1 MSTTRTATLSR
12 SQQER
17 LPYPLG
23 LYWVRAQQAGAPL
36 DVYLAAE
43 GALVALSGLLLAEAM
58 HAAWPDDVDLLLR
71 GGPERRGLEKL
82 TFGAR
87 IALLRALVRAH
98 AAVTNPIL
106 NGVGPWWAGLDG
118 PKGPLQRMSEL
129 RNAVAHRGAPASEGE
144 RRTQRQEALRLF
156 AAVFRGAAFLR
167 ECQVV
172 HVEGSVR
179 TQRGRNVGTLRRLLG
194 AAPYVALAAD
204 AEWPPREMTLEE
216 GRVYLGSADGTRWL
230 LHTFLHLEPGS
241 AATGGHPRPCALE
254 SIDRRGRP
262 TFIDPVSGD
271 HPRGSF
277 PDAAWEAID
286 WHTLLDAR
294 TMIVEGWVQALAAP
308 HTAFVFTPPSDLA
321 DGLRPGMELD
331 NFRLIQKVGEGGA
344 AAVWEVKDSDTGD
357 HFALKVMKSASSAS
371 DVEVRRFEQEVA
383 TMRRLRKDGCT
394 RVVGP
399 VESFRIPSGD
409 VRRVVMRMPL
419 LRTNLKDH
427 AAELRAAAGGAA
439 PALPVVVAWL
449 HAGLEALAQLHACGI
464 THRDIKPSNFLL
476 DDTGEVFVSDLGVA
490 RDDGRREGLTRTG
503 DVVGTDMY
511 MAPEQR
517 IGARDVGP
525 SADVFALAVSI
536 DELLTGNVR
545 TTPGKGI
552 EGPLGELLRAMAS
565 VDADAR
571 PTASSALEVVRVWS
585 DTPKPTPPAAAE
597 GAGPPADAL
606 SGEASRE
613 REVLYGVAVSP
624 VEPVLIVISR
634 PDAGVSPRAR
644 HDVPVAEREA
654 RAEPEA
660 AAAAVKA
667 DAEAALAQMEG
678 WSTASVQG
686 TQAAVVVGSTESTI
700 DALHLPLGSKPA
712 ASTGSQAPLAGVGAP
727 SSTAQVELV
736 PAEAVRAPLVNEYGV
751 WSGTWL
757 RGFGPAAVAVAV
769 QLVCNYMIVSR
780 YLAKSQWWWVG
791 HGYGFGAALLALLVA
806 ALFDFRLERAIAVA
820 RATGVPVGSGW
831 FFAKSLGFVMRAS
844 LYAVLLGL
852 VTNQAIDTWRK
863 VSLPVTLAAG
873 LVGAAFVLVLS
884 SIPVGLAAQYFRRRA
899 WTHARSAPAGSHL
912 PESVPW
918 TSRELLASLKAAGD
932 RRRPAR

>member
-43 GALVALSGLLLAEAM
+43 GALAALSGLLLAEAM

-98 AAVTNPIL
+98 AAVPTPIL
-106 NGVGPWWAGLDG
+106 NGVDPWWAGLDG

-129 RNAVAHRGAPASEGE
+129 RNAVAHGGAPASEAE
-144 RRTQRQEALRLF
+144 RRSQRQEALGLF
-156 AAVFRGAAFLR
+156 AAVFKDAAFLR

-230 LHTFLHLEPGS
+230 LHPFLHLEPGS

-277 PDAAWEAID
+277 PDAAWEAVD
-286 WHTLLDAR
+286 WHALLDAR
-294 TMIVEGWVQALAAP
+294 TTIVEGWVQGLVAP
-308 HTAFVFTPPSDLA
+308 HPAFVFTPPSDLA

-331 NFRLIQKVGEGGA
+331 NFRLVQKLGEGGA
-344 AAVWEVKDSDTGD
+344 AAVWEVKDSDTGE
-357 HFALKVMKSASSAS
+357 HFALKVMKSANSAS

-419 LRTNLKDH
+419 LRTNLKEH

-439 PALPVVVAWL
+439 PGVPIVVAWL
-449 HAGLEALAQLHACGI
+449 HAGLEALVQLHACGI
-464 THRDIKPSNFLL
+464 THRDLKPSNFLL

-525 SADVFALAVSI
+525 PADVFALAVSI

-571 PTASSALEVVRVWS
+571 PTAAVALEVVRGWS
-585 DTPKPTPPAAAE
+585 DAPKPPAAVEVA
-597 GAGPPADAL
+597 GAPTDAL

-613 REVLYGVAVSP
+613 RHVLDSATTRQ
-624 VEPVLIVISR
+624 VEPAPIVSSP
-634 PDAGVSPRAR
+634 PDPGVSTPPAR
-644 HDVPVAEREA
+644 HDVPVA
-654 RAEPEA
+654 
-660 AAAAVKA
+660 
-667 DAEAALAQMEG
+667 
-678 WSTASVQG
+678 
-686 TQAAVVVGSTESTI
+686 
-700 DALHLPLGSKPA
+700 A
-712 ASTGSQAPLAGVGAP
+712 ASPPPTPPPRSGLSA
-727 SSTAQVELV
+727 SSLV
-736 PAEAVRAPLVNEYGV
+736 VAFAIFLGI
-751 WSGTWL
+751 GGWL
-757 RGFGPAAVAVAV
+757 T
-769 QLVCNYMIVSR
+769 LSKYVS
-780 YLAKSQWWWVG
+780 
-791 HGYGFGAALLALLVA
+791 
-806 ALFDFRLERAIAVA
+806 
-820 RATGVPVGSGW
+820 
-831 FFAKSLGFVMRAS
+831 
-844 LYAVLLGL
+844 
-852 VTNQAIDTWRK
+852 
-863 VSLPVTLAAG
+863 
-873 LVGAAFVLVLS
+873 
-884 SIPVGLAAQYFRRRA
+884 
-899 WTHARSAPAGSHL
+899 SAPAREAAENL
-912 PESVPW
+912 CLAPERSGASSPDVPAD
-918 TSRELLASLKAAGD
+918 EKADMIAAWIAENVKGEVAD
-932 RRRPAR
+932 R